1 MALTTHWCLHLCLGT
16 QVYQGQYQGP
26 SCPDEPENTGYTGC
40 LPTALTEIAAANGGG
55 QVSFVNGCA
64 GGQDC
69 NGLVNQSLVKA
80 VVDAADVVLLVLGE
94 KIGVTNEEGNDRSS
108 YALPG
113 KQTQL
118 AQLVGNMSKPV
129 VVIML
134 TGGAVGMDWIASQ
147 KAWSIMIP
155 GYSGIF
161 GPRAIARTLF
171 GEAAPSGL
179 LPYTVRF
186 YRFLPLLHLR
196 LHLNDLS
203 ALLTHLFSVPSHR
216 QVYPDSWDANCYDKG
231 TTCGNDLHNMD
242 LQGGD
247 GRTYRWYGYRNATLQ
262 ATIPFGSGVYYTEFS
277 AVVKSNEAAPSSDE
291 AAGSAQV
298 QAGMYDVTITNT
310 GKLASRC
317 RVVVFVRPITID
329 KSAPRPLPIKTIA
342 DFGA

>member
-1 MALTTHWCLHLCLGT
+1 M
-16 QVYQGQYQGP
+16 YQGQYQGP

-94 KIGVTNEEGNDRSS
+94 KIGVTNEEGKDRSS
-108 YALPG
+108 YALPS

-196 LHLNDLS
+196 LHLNDLKDLS
-203 ALLTHLFSVPSHR
+203 ALLTHLFLFSVRTFASTGVSGFVGRKLLR
-216 QVYPDSWDANCYDKG
+216 Q
-231 TTCGNDLHNMD
+231 GNDVWQRSPQHGPARRRRADISLVWLPKRDTAGND
-242 LQGGD
+242 SL
-247 GRTYRWYGYRNATLQ
+247 R
-262 ATIPFGSGVYYTEFS
+262 FGSVLHRIQRRGEV
-277 AVVKSNEAAPSSDE
+277 
-291 AAGSAQV
+291 
-298 QAGMYDVTITNT
+298 
-310 GKLASRC
+310 
-317 RVVVFVRPITID
+317 
-329 KSAPRPLPIKTIA
+329 
-342 DFGA
+342 